1 MKSLFQKESLIKF
14 GLLLTTLFF
23 AILWIA
29 EKNNNRGSEPQS
41 KTQNI
46 SVSESAE
53 KWEKVVSLAKIYK
66 EKLTKLLSTNNIPD
80 KLQAIKSASSTLIGV
95 LSKLQE
101 ISGTEQSA
109 SWQPELIDAELEQF
123 SVATTL
129 EAYKSDNLT
138 QIDELYF

>member
-66 EKLTKLLSTNNIPD
+66 EKF
-80 KLQAIKSASSTLIGV
+80 KS
-95 LSKLQE
+95 
-101 ISGTEQSA
+101 
-109 SWQPELIDAELEQF
+109 
-123 SVATTL
+123 
-129 EAYKSDNLT
+129 N
-138 QIDELYF
+138 